1 MRSDIAA
8 EGSLVELKLSYGAN
22 GVITINPCLGYVQQ
36 TVKTQ
41 LGDINC
47 WGEMDRE
54 RLGKLLTLSQK
65 KRRSVAPGS
74 NVAIYTIKCK
84 LGVINRPETPLYYE
98 KPIYL
103 KFLSRIKPE
112 LRKFEALLSLSKSPL
127 QPALVSPKAQF
138 FKTGQGIVTEHLHAT
153 IKDLSNLSKLNPV
166 QKKSIVS
173 VARSCTAE
181 PLNVNVSL
189 LQGPPGTGKSSTIVG
204 LLLQILYT
212 SLCSSNRETFPRILV
227 VAPSNAAVD
236 EMARKLISVR
246 KHLPEKIR
254 FRMVRLGITRS
265 MHEEV
270 KKYSL
275 DENIE
280 RIVHEE
286 TRKKKAVDTLEKD
299 IATKQKQANALFDE
313 KTEAE
318 NEGNLDLANKKNRDW
333 MELLNHIRRLKNEIS
348 RPLSTKVKKQMT
360 RDAEDKTLAGADIIL
375 STMSSSVGKEIDRFF
390 IQGKCLFLCILKKK
404 SSFLLLIFW
413 AKGVTSVRSADA
425 ARKIS
430 VCVMDEASQC
440 VEPESLIPL
449 KLGFKKL
456 VMVGDHEQLQ
466 VCRL

>member
-8 EGSLVELKLSYGAN
+8 EGSLVELKLSYGAQ

-36 TVKTQ
+36 TMKTQ

-65 KRRSVAPGS
+65 KKRSIAPGS

-127 QPALVSPKAQF
+127 QPALVSPKTQF
-138 FKTGQGIVTEHLHAT
+138 FKTGHVNVTEHLHAT
-153 IKDLSNLSKLNPV
+153 IKDISNLSKLNPV

-173 VARSCTAE
+173 VARNCTTE

-212 SLCSSNRETFPRILV
+212 SLHSSNRETFPRILV
-227 VAPSNAAVD
+227 VAPSNGAVD

-390 IQGKCLFLCILKKK
+390 IQGECLFFCI
-404 SSFLLLIFW
+404 
-413 AKGVTSVRSADA
+413 
-425 ARKIS
+425 
-430 VCVMDEASQC
+430 
-440 VEPESLIPL
+440 
-449 KLGFKKL
+449 
-456 VMVGDHEQLQ
+456 
-466 VCRL
+466 

>member
-8 EGSLVELKLSYGAN
+8 EGSLIELKLSYGAN
-22 GVITINPCLGYVQQ
+22 GVIKINPCMGYVQQ
-36 TVKTQ
+36 TMKCQ
-41 LGDINC
+41 LGDINS
-47 WGEMDRE
+47 WGEMDQE

-65 KRRSVAPGS
+65 KKRSAAPVI
-74 NVAIYTIKCK
+74 NVGVYTIKCK

-127 QPALVSPKAQF
+127 QPALVSPKTQF
-138 FKTGQGIVTEHLHAT
+138 FKTGNGSEHLHAT
-153 IKDLSNLSKLNPV
+153 IKDISNLSKLNPV
-166 QKKSIVS
+166 QKRCIVS
-173 VARSCTAE
+173 VARNCITE
-181 PLNVNVSL
+181 PQSVNVSL

-246 KHLPEKIR
+246 KQLSEKIR
-254 FRMVRLGITRS
+254 FRMVRLGVTKS

-270 KKYSL
+270 RKYSL

-280 RIVHEE
+280 RIVYEE

-299 IATKQKQANALFDE
+299 IATKQKQANVLFDE

-318 NEGNLDLANKKNRDW
+318 NDGNPDLANKKNRDYI
-333 MELLNHIRRLKNEIS
+333 ELQNHIKRLKNEIS
-348 RPLSTKVKKQMT
+348 RPLSSKVKKQIT

-375 STMSSSVGKEIDRFF
+375 STMSSSIGKEIDRFF
-390 IQGKCLFLCILKKK
+390 VQGICVFLKQNSCI
-404 SSFLLLIFW
+404 
-413 AKGVTSVRSADA
+413 
-425 ARKIS
+425 
-430 VCVMDEASQC
+430 
-440 VEPESLIPL
+440 PY
-449 KLGFKKL
+449 
-456 VMVGDHEQLQ
+456 
-466 VCRL
+466 